1 MNAYEIEMNLKILI
15 ALLFSCLLE
24 NSYAQIS
31 NFTLQ
36 VTATNETCLG
46 NGSLSF
52 SVSGTTTG
60 ATMNYSVF
68 LQPNLTTPIAVL
80 QTTTLTGLNAGSYR
94 IIATQTLGTQSG
106 SQQVD
111 VTIQN
116 LIQTLS
122 FSIQSVKENCGY
134 DGQISVTVS
143 SGNPILYEIISG
155 PVIVVPQTSNVF
167 NSLTAGVY
175 QIRVFDACG
184 DAIVQTFTLQANN
197 LALIIDP
204 VTFPYQFLPECNFIT
219 VQNFYGALTNS
230 LVSYPIQV
238 EYTIFPPGGGTP
250 IVLNDVI
257 PNGFNT
263 GTITN
268 NIPFFNGQSYTY
280 TLKITD
286 SCGNVFTRNNTV
298 NKSMEIIV
306 NTTEVGCLGMVLR
319 LSPNNHLP
327 PYTVSFIQA
336 PSGFNPTQAN
346 LSHPG
351 PFSDDFVYYG
361 SGSNPIPYG
370 FYEVLIT
377 DSCGTTKT
385 VIVEV
390 FSESSP
396 PNIITNVE
404 CEITDQSFIQIAAIP
419 PTTIVDV
426 TLLVA
431 PSAYPNTIPDNLSA
445 YIVDGI
451 FKLDENIFLGL
462 YVFEVLDS
470 CGVTHFLSSNVQLE
484 NVFEYEFAQ
493 RPGCEIGFGGIRLL
507 AEKEVVGVIL
517 TNAPATFQGTLPLN
531 LSSNVNAANIFNF
544 GTVPAGDYTFV
555 FEYLCNDI
563 HLFSTQIITIEG
575 YQITTNQMTVFENC
589 GSFNLQFQHVSN
601 GNLLQAFWLQKQN
614 AITGQWGHPITGVAY
629 PQGTVPTSVNS
640 IFLNVNSLNLNIAAT
655 GNFRILKRF
664 QTFNLSGATQECI
677 AVLHEFEFIDGPRI
691 IDVKSFLCSNGNLDT
706 FVVAE
711 GVPPLTYR
719 ITEKNGVPF
728 VINNNTSNLFLN
740 LEPAIY
746 NFQVQDNCGN
756 IVNSLYEITPLSP
769 LVISVTELCDGQN
782 GLMSVPNYP
791 FFTYQWYKASAP
803 TQILSSSN
811 QLFFTPFDS
820 AIHSGDYVVSISSQN
835 QNSCSNQLLTITL
848 DPNSGAPNSGQNTN
862 VSFCQSNQN
871 INLFSFFTTNFDSNG
886 VWSDLSNTGA
896 LSGSNV
902 DTSLLSPGT
911 YQFQYTVF
919 GFCNQSSQSIITIQ
933 INAIPSLPII
943 TSASPICEGDQIQ
956 FTTQTIPNAIYH
968 WLGPNG
974 FESNLQNPI
983 ISNADLTDEGNY
995 FLYVTVNGCDSDIA
1009 STSIEINPKP
1019 IFSFSGDNLLCN
1031 NQSSILTINPL
1042 NFSVNESEFNWYL
1055 NGVFLVSESEGVL
1068 EITQPGIYMVEAI
1081 VGDCE
1086 TSESI
1091 TVNERLIDIPIE
1103 VQVLCIDNRK
1113 TITLVNANE
1122 LVDYTINW
1130 MGPNNF
1136 SSQETILDITGL
1148 AIGNYEVTVTDSLG
1162 CSDSLNVEITNT
1174 NCTIPKGV
1182 SPNGDNLNDTFDLS
1196 NFDVL
1201 KVKIFNRYGMVVF
1214 EMNNYVNQWHGQD
1227 YNGNLL
1233 PTATYYYLI
1242 YFTDGSHKTGWVYLS
1257 RENN

>member
-1 MNAYEIEMNLKILI
+1 MKFQHFFIV
-15 ALLFSCLLE
+15 LFIFLSN
-24 NSYAQIS
+24 NSFAQIG
-31 NFTLQ
+31 NFTFQ
-36 VTATNETCLG
+36 VNATNETCLG
-46 NGSLSF
+46 NGTLSF
-52 SVSGTTTG
+52 SVSETTPG
-60 ATMNYSVF
+60 ATMSYAVF
-68 LQPNLTTPIAVL
+68 LLPNLTTPIAIL
-80 QTTTLTGLNAGSYR
+80 QTPSLTGLNAGNYR
-94 IIATQTLGTQSG
+94 VIATQSLGSESG

-111 VTIQN
+111 ITIQN
-116 LIQTLS
+116 LIQSLTYTL
-122 FSIQSVKENCGY
+122 QSVKENCGF
-134 DGQISVTVS
+134 DGKITVNVIN
-143 SGNPILYEIISG
+143 GNAVLYEIFAG
-155 PVIVVPQTSNVF
+155 PIIIAPQASNVF
-167 NSLTAGVY
+167 TNLTAGLY

-197 LALIIDP
+197 LAIIIDP
-204 VTFPYQFLPECNFIT
+204 VGFPNTVLPSCNTIT
-219 VQNFYGALTNS
+219 VSNFYGAVTNS
-230 LVSYPIQV
+230 IISYPVQV

-250 IVLNDVI
+250 IVINDVI
-257 PNGFNT
+257 PNGLFT

-268 NIPFFNGQSYTY
+268 NIPFFNGQTYTY
-280 TLKITD
+280 IIKFTD

-298 NKSMEIIV
+298 NKAMEIIV

-319 LSPNNHLP
+319 LSPNNYLS

-370 FYEVLIT
+370 LYEVLIT
-377 DSCGTTKT
+377 DFCGTTKT

-390 FSESSP
+390 FSESLP

-431 PSAYPNTIPDNLSA
+431 PSSYPNTVPENLSA

-451 FKLDENIFLGL
+451 FKLDENVFLGL

-470 CGVTHFLSSNVQLE
+470 CGVTHFLSSDVQLE

-507 AEKEVVGVIL
+507 AENEVIGVIL
-517 TNAPATFQGTLPLN
+517 ANAPATFQGTLPLN

-555 FEYLCNDI
+555 FEYLCNDV
-563 HLFSTQIITIEG
+563 HLFSTEIITIEG
-575 YQITTNQMTVFENC
+575 YQITTNEMSLFENC
-589 GSFNLQFQHVSN
+589 GSFDLQFQHVSN

-614 AITGQWGHPITGVAY
+614 TTTGQWGHPITGVAY
-629 PQGTVPTSVNS
+629 PQNTVPTSSNS

-706 FVVAE
+706 FVIAE

-791 FFTYQWYKASAP
+791 FFTYQWYKTSTP

-848 DPNSGAPNSGQNTN
+848 DPNSGAPNAGQNAN

-871 INLFSFFTTNFDSNG
+871 INLFSLFSSNYDSNG
-886 VWSDLSNTGA
+886 VWTDLSDSGA

-902 DTSLLSPGT
+902 DTSLLTPGI

-933 INAIPSLPII
+933 INAIPSLPVI
-943 TSASPICEGDQIQ
+943 TSTTPICEGDQIQ
-956 FTTQTIPNAIYH
+956 LTTPTINNATYH
-968 WLGPNG
+968 WFGPNG
-974 FESNLQNPI
+974 YESNLQNPI
-983 ISNADLTDEGNY
+983 ITNSTLLDEGNY
-995 FLYVTVNGCDSDIA
+995 FLYVSVNGCDSEIA
-1009 STSIEINPKP
+1009 SIVIEINPTP
-1019 IFSFSGDNLLCN
+1019 VFDISGDNLLCN
-1031 NQSSILTINPL
+1031 NQSSLLTINPI
-1042 NFSVNESEFNWYL
+1042 NFTIEESDYNWYL
-1055 NGVFLVSESEGVL
+1055 NGVFISSESTGTL
-1068 EITQPGIYMVEAI
+1068 EIFEPGIYSVEANL
-1081 VGDCE
+1081 GDCVVSE
-1086 TSESI
+1086 TF
-1091 TVNERLIDIPIE
+1091 TVEERIIDIPINVE
-1103 VQVLCIDNRK
+1103 IVCINNRK
-1113 TITLVNANE
+1113 TITLLNAAD
-1122 LVDYTINW
+1122 LTDYTISW
-1130 MGPNNF
+1130 TGPDGF
-1136 SSQETILDITGL
+1136 TSQEAILDITGL
-1148 AIGNYEVTVTDSLG
+1148 SPGNYEITVTDNLG
-1162 CSDSLNVEITNT
+1162 CSSNSSFEIDST
-1174 NCTIPKGV
+1174 NCKIPKGV
-1182 SPNGDNLNDTFDLS
+1182 SPNGDGANDTFDLS
-1196 NFDVL
+1196 DFDVL
-1201 KVKIFNRYGMVVF
+1201 KVKIFNRYGMLMY

-1242 YFTDGSHKTGWVYLS
+1242 HFVDGSHKTGWVYLI
-1257 RENN
+1257 REN